1 MKMKALKKLS
11 KKERKVHASFLKRR
25 MGRIKRRKKE
35 MMEEDKMLDLF
46 RKKNKKLIHRI
57 TKAWERNVERGSS
70 VMVIS
75 NAVNANKSLDGC
87 FYSREAFDLFV
98 TPTENTEEKKSVH
111 FKNVAVRYFKLRNFH
126 VKKRDENTI
135 YFGREL

>member
-11 KKERKVHASFLKRR
+11 KKERKAHASLMKRR
-25 MGRIKRRKKE
+25 MRYTKRREKDIV
-35 MMEEDKMLDLF
+35 EENEMLDLF

-57 TKAWERNVERGSS
+57 MKAWERNVEHGSS
-70 VMVIS
+70 VMTIS
-75 NAVNANKSLDGC
+75 NVVSANKSLAGC

-98 TPTENTEEKKSVH
+98 IPTENPEEKKSMH
-111 FKNVAVRYFKLRNFH
+111 FKNVAVRYFKLRHFH
-126 VKKRDENTI
+126 IKKRDENSI

>member
-1 MKMKALKKLS
+1 MKALKKLT
-11 KKERKVHASFLKRR
+11 KKERKIHASFVKRR
-25 MGRIKRRKKE
+25 MRNIKRRKKE
-35 MMEEDKMLDLF
+35 IMEEDEMLDLF

-57 TKAWERNVERGSS
+57 TKAWEHNVEHGSS

-98 TPTENTEEKKSVH
+98 VPTENTEEKKPVR
-111 FKNVAVRYFKLRNFH
+111 FKNVAVRYFKLHNFRI
-126 VKKRDENTI
+126 KKRDENSI